1 MATQLTAHRLTAR
14 WRSCWPSCSP
24 ANSPS
29 GTGTPESL
37 RQRPRT
43 CRLLFSLQLVGF
55 DQYIRLGVNHNFILI
70 KFFCSLPSCFDLFNM
85 VGKRH
90 AAGALQAAGFQPD
103 ADYEAGRR
111 KLAAVCLS
119 NAPYVPPSGG
129 DDTAVQQAVRHRS
142 HRYCLT

>member
-43 CRLLFSLQLVGF
+43 RRLLFSFQLVGF
-55 DQYIRLGVNHNFILI
+55 EQYIRLGVLRNYAMGFLI
-70 KFFCSLPSCFDLFNM
+70 SD
-85 VGKRH
+85 
-90 AAGALQAAGFQPD
+90 
-103 ADYEAGRR
+103 
-111 KLAAVCLS
+111 
-119 NAPYVPPSGG
+119 
-129 DDTAVQQAVRHRS
+129 
-142 HRYCLT
+142 